1 MIALEQARAYLEQ
14 LGLAQAAAVLDSRLE
29 AASKREAP
37 YAELLADLLGAE
49 AAARRARYLT
59 TRTRLAHLPFQRTLA
74 QFDFAFQPSVDE
86 RQVRELATM
95 AFVGSEAAIRVIHV
109 DGPLPLV
116 AAHMSRQPEVK
127 EFERQ
132 LEEHLTEGRD
142 MLSPEGARAFFQ
154 KAGMENVLNRR
165 APGQEAAA

>member
-1 MIALEQARAYLEQ
+1 MSTWHALQYPIKPGSEE
-14 LGLAQAAAVLDSRLE
+14 AVKELFRTSGRPNFEITSPDGKVVGRL
-29 AASKREAP
+29 
-37 YAELLADLLGAE
+37 
-49 AAARRARYLT
+49 
-59 TRTRLAHLPFQRTLA
+59 
-74 QFDFAFQPSVDE
+74 
-86 RQVRELATM
+86 LATM
-95 AFVGSEAAIRVIHV
+95 AFVGEGIAIRVIEV

-132 LEEHLTEGRD
+132 LEEHLSEGRD

-165 APGQEAAA
+165 APGHEAAA